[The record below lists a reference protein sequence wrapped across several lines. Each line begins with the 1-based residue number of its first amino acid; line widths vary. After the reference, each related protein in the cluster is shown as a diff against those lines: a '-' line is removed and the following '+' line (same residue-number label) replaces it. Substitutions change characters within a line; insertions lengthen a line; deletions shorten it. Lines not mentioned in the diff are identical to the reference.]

1 MTATKLRQNL
11 YQVLD
16 TVIETGVPAEIER
29 AGRILRIIPV
39 DSPSKWERLTP
50 HEALTVE
57 PESIVEIDWSNEWTP
72 DALS

>member
-16 TVIETGVPAEIER
+16 TVLETGVPAEIER

-39 DSPSKWERLTP
+39 DPPSKWERLTP

-57 PESIVEIDWSNEWTP
+57 PESIVEIDWSHEWTP